1 MKIKNILSRLLL
13 VATMLTA
20 VPSQAGIF
28 SKTKAFLTN
37 HKSTLAGSALSMSAG
52 VALAK
57 ILPKYTKNVSSKLNL
72 TDSILKK
79 IIQKHPKAYG
89 TLFLGAIT
97 ACYFL
102 ENRNQILRKAAI
114 KGNYRKAWLS
124 LKLGANVNDKFNYTM
139 TPLHRAAQNG
149 YTEMAKLFLAHGAK
163 INAKN
168 FGEETALS
176 LAISAGHIETA
187 KLLIA
192 NSANINTTDTLD
204 KVTPLHNAIICNH
217 KDIIKLLIAHG
228 ANIIAKTQSNLTPR
242 DYAAQFSANAKIET
256 RFKDL
261 EQLLTDLSKQA
272 NKQEKALFLQAIRND
287 SKQDQNTV
295 ELFIQNLLMRNQIT
309 IDQAYPELDTK
320 RPTLDTNHLK
330 LFYNGKINASSLQ
343 ILLSTLTPTENELSF
358 IWNKDWDKTK
368 ATTLSKELKALYR
381 HSKKIGY
388 KKYGRTIND
397 YGIIVKRLSKGGT
410 KLKTKS
416 IKTTSKQFGMGIAHI
431 IASY

>member
-176 LAISAGHIETA
+176 LAISAGHTETA

-287 SKQDQNTV
+287 SKLNQDTV
-295 ELFIQNLLMRNQIT
+295 ELFIQNQLMRKTITPKLVYSALKKDSLRLFHSGALSSEWLKQAISTLSPT
-309 IDQAYPELDTK
+309 ID
-320 RPTLDTNHLK
+320 
-330 LFYNGKINASSLQ
+330 
-343 ILLSTLTPTENELSF
+343 ELSF
-358 IWNKDWDKTK
+358 IWDKNWKNAK
-368 ATTLSKELKALYR
+368 ATPLSKGLQALYH
-381 HSKKIGY
+381 HSKKMAY
-388 KKYGRTIND
+388 KAYGKTIND
-397 YGIIVKRLSKGGT
+397 YGITLKRLSKGGT